1 VEINMA
7 LQMATVD
14 PDWKRQAE
22 WRERTVENINKSRQ
36 RRLEQLGKQHK
47 AIRRAIEAYDRL
59 DHRDLPGIV
68 LRSSFIRLDTPRQ
81 VVQHDPHQLSPEEQ
95 ARQRRREIAT
105 RPPLTRLVHRES
117 NALAL
122 YLTAIFL
129 AHLETAPGH
138 GFINGRHNTGDGDKS
153 WMVLSGLWSPT
164 DRADRANQRARVRR
178 ALDELLAA
186 RLVAVTRSRGGR
198 RKYEGWSLL
207 KEDGSEQPYQR
218 PSDRRPGALVLPA
231 EFFLNGWHLV
241 LTPGE
246 IAMLFAI
253 MNMHQRFG
261 GSIEPGRQ
269 RYLIALPQSQT
280 SGT

>member
-1 VEINMA
+1 
-7 LQMATVD
+7 LLT
-14 PDWKRQAE
+14 
-22 WRERTVENINKSRQ
+22 SRQ
-36 RRLEQLGKQHK
+36 
-47 AIRRAIEAYDRL
+47 
-59 DHRDLPGIV
+59 
-68 LRSSFIRLDTPRQ
+68 LR
-81 VVQHDPHQLSPEEQ
+81 
-95 ARQRRREIAT
+95 
-105 RPPLTRLVHRES
+105 
-117 NALAL
+117 
-122 YLTAIFL
+122 
-129 AHLETAPGH
+129 GH

-269 RYLIALPQSQT
+269 RYLIALPQSVRRNRYGL
-280 SGT
+280 SGEVYLHAQQLHEFGLIDFVDPMPADAEERSRRSTALV